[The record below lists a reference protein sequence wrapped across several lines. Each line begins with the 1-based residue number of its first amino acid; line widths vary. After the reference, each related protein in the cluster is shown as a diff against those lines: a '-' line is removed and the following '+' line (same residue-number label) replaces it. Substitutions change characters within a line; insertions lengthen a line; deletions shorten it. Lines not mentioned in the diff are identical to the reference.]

1 MKFFGLNGRSFP
13 DDVKGIVVLLKEGEV
28 VSSLGM
34 PKEAADF
41 TSLLAAAEGFNG
53 KPKERALGVSPSGV
67 WVALAG
73 VGDGSSRNV
82 MVASAEAMRSL
93 ASKGCSRV
101 MVAASGLCDEGLSV
115 AEGAVLGTYR
125 FNRYRAKDKDD
136 RFVVP
141 DEVHVMGGQEQAM
154 AEGAVLGESQN
165 YTRDLAN
172 EPGNVVTPEE
182 LASRARDLAERF
194 GCQVTVLDESA
205 MKEKGMNAVLA
216 VGMGSSNPP
225 RFIHI
230 TRKVQSPKARVALI
244 GKGLTFDSG
253 GLNIKP
259 GDSMK
264 TMKGDKSGACAVLG
278 AFLGAC
284 RLGLPLD
291 LHVIIAAAENMP
303 DGRAYRP
310 DDIIKTYSGKTVEIL
325 NTDAEG
331 RMTLVDAIAYACEQ
345 DVDYVVD
352 IATLTGACA
361 VALGENTAGLFSPDD
376 GLAGELAEAF
386 NRSGER
392 VWRLPLDDETLREGI
407 KSPVADLA
415 QCGSRYGGAITA
427 AMLLGEFVSGGKRW
441 AHLDIAG
448 VDVVNENRG
457 HLVKGASGFG
467 ARSLIRW
474 MKGLLA

>member
-1 MKFFGLNGRSFP
+1 MKFFSLNGRSFP
-13 DDVKGIVVLLKEGEV
+13 ENVKGLMVLLKEGEDIQ
-28 VSSLGM
+28 SLDIRA
-34 PKEAADF
+34 EAEF
-41 TSLLAAAEGFNG
+41 VSLLASAEGFNG
-53 KPKERALGVSPSGV
+53 KPKDMALSISPSGV

-73 VGDGSSRNV
+73 IGDGSSRNV
-82 MVASAEAMRSL
+82 MAASAEAMRSL
-93 ASKGCSRV
+93 ALKGCSRV
-101 MVAASGLCDEGLSV
+101 VVASSDLPDGGLSV

-125 FNRYRAKDKDD
+125 FTPYKAKDKDD

-141 DEVHVMGGQEQAM
+141 QEVYVMGGQESSM
-154 AEGAVLGESQN
+154 EEGAVLGESQN

-172 EPGNVVTPEE
+172 EPGNVVTPHE
-182 LASRARDLAERF
+182 LALRARELGERF
-194 GCQVTVLDESA
+194 GCQVTILDEVA
-205 MKEKGMNAVLA
+205 MREKGMNAILA

-230 TRKVQSPKARVALI
+230 VRKAQSPKAKVALI

-278 AFLGAC
+278 ALLGAC
-284 RLGLPLD
+284 RLDLPVD
-291 LHVIIAAAENMP
+291 IHVVIAAAENMP
-303 DGRAYRP
+303 DGGAYRP

-352 IATLTGACA
+352 VATLTGACA

-376 GLAGELAEAF
+376 RLAEELARAF
-386 NRSGER
+386 NASGER
-392 VWRLPLDDETLREGI
+392 VWRLPLDDDTLRDSI
-407 KSPVADLA
+407 KSQVADLA

-427 AMLLGEFVSGGKRW
+427 ALLIGEFVSEGKRW

-474 MKGLLA
+474 MKGLLP